1 MSYEERVNTALH
13 NGDETQLL
21 ALIGEEIEGV
31 DANVKAK
38 ESAINGLAQLYVD
51 RTEPQKIQSIAVNFA
66 HRLGV
71 FSKPRLAKITKGL
84 VDYIAK
90 VPGSERL
97 QIELS
102 QWLVEWCVTEK
113 RTYLKHRME
122 LRLAT
127 LLLEVGEPDR
137 AMRIIEPILVEVRK
151 ADDKLLLVE
160 LYLLESKINYK
171 IRNFAKAKA
180 SLTASRA
187 NANNVYCQPSII
199 AEIDLMS
206 GILYAQDQDYKTSY
220 SYFYE
225 ALEPLLYFFSYT
237 VPPKTHVQSSASNTC

>member
-1 MSYEERVNTALH
+1 MSYEERVATALREG
-13 NGDETQLL
+13 NEGQLL
-21 ALIGEEIEGV
+21 ELIGEEIEAAE
-31 DANVKAK
+31 ANIRAK
-38 ESAINGLAQLYVD
+38 ESAITGLAQLYVD
-51 RTEPQKIQSIAVNFA
+51 RSLPERIQAIAVNYA
-66 HRLGV
+66 HRLSV

-90 VPGSERL
+90 VPHSERL

-102 QWLVEWCVTEK
+102 KWLIDWCIAEK

-122 LRLAT
+122 LRLSS

-137 AMRIIEPILVEVRK
+137 ATKIIEPILVEVRK

-171 IRNFAKAKA
+171 VKNYAKAKA

-187 NANNVYCQPSII
+187 NSNNVYCQPGII

-220 SYFYE
+220 SFFYE
-225 ALEPLLYFFSYT
+225 ALEPLM
-237 VPPKTHVQSSASNTC
+237 

>member
-1 MSYEERVNTALH
+1 MEKTIREKDEQGLLRLIEE
-13 NGDETQLL
+13 D
-21 ALIGEEIEGV
+21 IEGS
-31 DANVKAK
+31 DERVKAK
-38 ESAINGLAQLYVD
+38 ETAINGLAQLYVD
-51 RTEPQKIQSIAVNFA
+51 THRPELVQSIAVNFA
-66 HRLGV
+66 HRLSV

-84 VDYIAK
+84 VDFVAK
-90 VPGSERL
+90 APRSEQL
-97 QIELS
+97 QIELCK
-102 QWLVEWCVTEK
+102 WLVEWCVREK

-122 LRLAT
+122 LKLAG
-127 LLLEVGEPDR
+127 LWLEVREPDR
-137 AMRIIEPILVEVRK
+137 GMKIIEPILVEVRK

-171 IRNFAKAKA
+171 VKNFAKAKA

-220 SYFYE
+220 SYFY
-225 ALEPLLYFFSYT
+225 
-237 VPPKTHVQSSASNTC
+237 

>member
-1 MSYEERVNTALH
+1 MDRGLPER
-13 NGDETQLL
+13 
-21 ALIGEEIEGV
+21 
-31 DANVKAK
+31 
-38 ESAINGLAQLYVD
+38 
-51 RTEPQKIQSIAVNFA
+51 IQSIASTFA
-66 HRLGV
+66 HRLSI

-90 VPGSERL
+90 VPHSEHL
-97 QIELS
+97 QIDLCK
-102 QWLVEWCVTEK
+102 WLVEWCVAEK

-122 LRLAT
+122 LKLAG
-127 LLLEVGEPDR
+127 LYLEVGEPDKGSK
-137 AMRIIEPILVEVRK
+137 IIDPILVEVRK

-171 IRNFAKAKA
+171 VRNYAKAKA

-199 AEIDLMS
+199 AEIDLVS

-225 ALEPLLYFFSYT
+225 ALEPLM
-237 VPPKTHVQSSASNTC
+237 